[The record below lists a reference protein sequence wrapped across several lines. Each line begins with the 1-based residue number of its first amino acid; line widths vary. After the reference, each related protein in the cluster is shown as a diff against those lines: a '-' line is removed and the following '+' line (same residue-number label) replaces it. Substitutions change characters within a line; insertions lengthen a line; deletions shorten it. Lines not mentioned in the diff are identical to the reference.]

1 MLHNF
6 SELTARVDKKVKR
19 TVTVVMADDTNIIKA
34 IEKLRLLE
42 LIHPVLIGNTKKII
56 SIFKELH
63 LDKNNYELLPA
74 KNEQLALNQTIK
86 LYQQGKTDIL
96 MKGLCSSA
104 GFLHS
109 ILDKN
114 NELRSN
120 KILSHLAI
128 FESKQYHKL
137 FMMSDA
143 AINIAPNLDTKIG
156 ITGNAIIALN
166 KLGYKRPKVAL
177 ISAIEK
183 VNIDGMPS
191 SVEAAI
197 ISKMGERG
205 QIGEAI
211 IDGPLAVDIALSR
224 EACEVKKL
232 KSPVGGDAD
241 ILIVPNIET
250 GNAFYKLLT
259 VLEKVEAA
267 GVVLGAKIPVV
278 LTSRADSEESKF
290 LSLITALTI
299 Y

>member
-1 MLHNF
+1 MT
-6 SELTARVDKKVKR
+6 EV
-19 TVTVVMADDTNIIKA
+19 
-34 IEKLRLLE
+34 
-42 LIHPVLIGNTKKII
+42 
-56 SIFKELH
+56 
-63 LDKNNYELLPA
+63 
-74 KNEQLALNQTIK
+74 
-86 LYQQGKTDIL
+86 L

-114 NELRSN
+114 NELRSS

-156 ITGNAIIALN
+156 ITENAVVALN
-166 KLGYKRPKVAL
+166 KLGYRRPKVAL

-224 EACEVKKL
+224 EACEIKKL

-259 VLEKVEAA
+259 IIEKVKAA
-267 GVVLGAKIPVV
+267 GIVLGAKIPVV
-278 LTSRADSEESKF
+278 LTSRADSEESRF
-290 LSLITALTI
+290 LSLITALRI
-299 Y
+299 N